1 MIIYLN
7 IEFIDQIIRVLYLT
21 AWLLVVVVVVIMI
34 IEINIKFSLELEI
47 KTNKDSIEVKCNK
60 IDDSMMILLFN
71 SIE

>member
-1 MIIYLN
+1 
-7 IEFIDQIIRVLYLT
+7 
-21 AWLLVVVVVVIMI
+21 MI